1 MKLAGKTVFITG
13 AARGIGAE
21 VARQCVAHDANV
33 FLIGTSG
40 DLLAQVAGELGEKA
54 AFAEVDVTDLPAVEA
69 AVETAAQ
76 HFGGIDVVLAN
87 AGITSYGTV
96 ATISKEAF
104 ERTMDVNVSGMWNTL
119 SATLPHV
126 TKSKGHV
133 LTVCSVSSF
142 VPGAGIHAYSASKA
156 AAEMMTSCFA
166 LEVAYRGVTVG
177 SVHPGWTDT
186 AMVRDTAADLDS
198 FVELRKRLPWPLHAT
213 ISVEDCARAIVR
225 GMRRRSS
232 RVYAPGSMRLLYWG
246 RGLIQSPLGLRIN
259 RILVG
264 RIVQPMEEEVRAL
277 GRSMSTRAVQQL
289 SKGHSK

>member
-21 VARQCVAHDANV
+21 VARQCVAQDANV

-40 DLLAQVAGELGEKA
+40 DLLAQVATQLGEKA
-54 AFAEVDVTDLPAVEA
+54 AFAEVDVTDLAAVEA
-69 AVETAAQ
+69 ATKAAVDR
-76 HFGGIDVVLAN
+76 FGGIDVVLAN
-87 AGITSYGTV
+87 AGISSYGTV
-96 ATISKEAF
+96 ATVGKEAF

-142 VPGAGIHAYSASKA
+142 VPGAGMHAYSASKA

-166 LEVAYRGVTVG
+166 LEVAYRGVTAG

-186 AMVRDTAADLDS
+186 PMVRDAAADLET
-198 FVELRKRLPWPLHAT
+198 FVEMRKRMPWPLHAT

-225 GMRRRSS
+225 GMRKRSS
-232 RVYAPGSMRLLYWG
+232 RVYAPGSIRLLYWG
-246 RGLIQSPLGLRIN
+246 RGLVQSPLGLRIN
-259 RILVG
+259 RLMVG
-264 RIVQPMEEEVRAL
+264 RIVQPMEDEVRAL
-277 GRSMSTRAVQQL
+277 GRSLPERAIEQL
-289 SKGHSK
+289 SKGDSQ